1 MSDSK
6 KRKTIVIGHKNPDT
20 DSICSAICYANLKR
34 ILTGEKFTPA
44 RAGHV
49 NSETQYVLDYFGVEA
64 PKLIENVRTQV
75 KDIEI
80 RNMIKNVLERGKVD
94 VYIYFDN
101 AEDEKDVAVNQSVVR
116 QYYNQMLEVASS
128 LGVEINKSE
137 LLQTIM
143 RFPDTMQAKMEELDE
158 EGWNCLKRAIEKALS
173 DVDDFRIQE
182 GKVLIADILK
192 RIELIKSL
200 SGEVPQFEKQRVITI
215 KQRLQDKMKEWG
227 EIKNIDENRLEQE
240 IIYYLEKLDIT
251 EEKVRLANHCKY
263 FVETVEKEE
272 APGRKLGFIAQ
283 EIGREINTMGSKAN
297 DHDIQKLVVRMKDE
311 LEKIKEQSLN
321 VL

>member
-1 MSDSK
+1 MTGFGKATADYGTKKVIVEVKSLNSK
-6 KRKTIVIGHKNPDT
+6 QLDI
-20 DSICSAICYANLKR
+20 NLR
-34 ILTGEKFTPA
+34 TP
-44 RAGHV
+44 
-49 NSETQYVLDYFGVEA
+49 SLYKE
-64 PKLIENVRTQV
+64 

-94 VYIYFDN
+94 MYIYFDN
-101 AEDEKDVAVNQSVVR
+101 AEDDKDVAVNRSVVK
-116 QYYNQMLEVASS
+116 QYYDQMLEVATS
-128 LGVEINKSE
+128 LGVEVNKGE

-143 RFPDTMQAKMEELDE
+143 RFPDTMQARMEELDE
-158 EGWNCLKRAIEKALS
+158 EAWNCLREAIEKALS
-173 DVDDFRIQE
+173 DVDQFRIQE

-192 RIELIKSL
+192 RVDLIKSL
-200 SGEVPQFEKQRVITI
+200 SAEVPQFEKQRVVTI

-263 FVETVEKEE
+263 FIETVEKEE

>member
-1 MSDSK
+1 MIKSMTGFGKATADYGTKKVIVEVKSLNSK
-6 KRKTIVIGHKNPDT
+6 QLDI
-20 DSICSAICYANLKR
+20 NLR
-34 ILTGEKFTPA
+34 TP
-44 RAGHV
+44 
-49 NSETQYVLDYFGVEA
+49 SLYKE
-64 PKLIENVRTQV
+64 

-94 VYIYFDN
+94 MYIYFDN
-101 AEDEKDVAVNQSVVR
+101 AEEEKGVAVNQAVVK
-116 QYYNQMLEVASS
+116 QYYNQMNEVASS
-128 LGVEINKSE
+128 LGIEIDKGE
-137 LLQTIM
+137 LLQTVM
-143 RFPDTMQAKMEELDE
+143 RFPDTMQVKMDELDE
-158 EGWNCLKRAIEKALS
+158 EAWNALRSAIEKALS
-173 DVDDFRIQE
+173 DVDQFRVQE

-192 RIELIKSL
+192 RVDLIKSL
-200 SGEVPQFEKQRVITI
+200 SAEVPRFEKQRVVTI

-263 FVETVEKEE
+263 FIETVEKEI

>member
-1 MSDSK
+1 MIKSMTGFGKMTIETGNK
-6 KRKTIVIGHKNPDT
+6 KIVIEVKSLNSKQLD
-20 DSICSAICYANLKR
+20 INLR
-34 ILTGEKFTPA
+34 IPNLYKEK
-44 RAGHV
+44 
-49 NSETQYVLDYFGVEA
+49 EM
-64 PKLIENVRTQV
+64 
-75 KDIEI
+75 EI
-80 RNMIKNVLERGKVD
+80 RNLIKNWLERGKID
-94 VYIYFDN
+94 VCIYFDN
-101 AEDEKDVAVNQSVVR
+101 SETEKAVSINSLVVE
-116 QYYNQMLEVASS
+116 QYFKQMLEVANT
-128 LGVEINKSE
+128 LGVQINNNE

-143 RFPDTMQAKMEELDE
+143 RFPDTLKQPSEELDE
-158 EGWNCLKRAIEKALS
+158 AEWLQLKAGTEKALEMT
-173 DVDDFRIQE
+173 DLFRKRE
-182 GKVLIADILK
+182 GEVLIKDILHRIDLIKAYAAEVPQYEGK
-192 RIELIKSL
+192 RIE
-200 SGEVPQFEKQRVITI
+200 GVR
-215 KQRLQDKMKEWG
+215 QRLQEKMKEWQ
-227 EIKNIDENRLEQE
+227 EIQNIDQNRMEQE

>member
-1 MSDSK
+1 MTGFGKATADYGTKKVIVEVKSLNSK
-6 KRKTIVIGHKNPDT
+6 QLDI
-20 DSICSAICYANLKR
+20 NLR
-34 ILTGEKFTPA
+34 TP
-44 RAGHV
+44 
-49 NSETQYVLDYFGVEA
+49 SLYKE
-64 PKLIENVRTQV
+64 

-94 VYIYFDN
+94 MYIYFDN
-101 AEDEKDVAVNQSVVR
+101 AEEEKGVAVNQAVVK
-116 QYYNQMLEVASS
+116 QYYNQMNEVASS
-128 LGVEINKSE
+128 LGIEIDKGE
-137 LLQTIM
+137 LLQTVM
-143 RFPDTMQAKMEELDE
+143 RFPDTMQVKMDELDE
-158 EGWNCLKRAIEKALS
+158 EAWNALRSAIEKALS
-173 DVDDFRIQE
+173 DVDQFRVQE

-192 RIELIKSL
+192 RVDLIKSL
-200 SGEVPQFEKQRVITI
+200 SAEVPRFEKQRVVTI

-263 FVETVEKEE
+263 FIETVEKEV

>member
-1 MSDSK
+1 
-6 KRKTIVIGHKNPDT
+6 
-20 DSICSAICYANLKR
+20 
-34 ILTGEKFTPA
+34 
-44 RAGHV
+44 
-49 NSETQYVLDYFGVEA
+49 
-64 PKLIENVRTQV
+64 
-75 KDIEI
+75 
-80 RNMIKNVLERGKVD
+80 
-94 VYIYFDN
+94 
-101 AEDEKDVAVNQSVVR
+101 
-116 QYYNQMLEVASS
+116 
-128 LGVEINKSE
+128 
-137 LLQTIM
+137 M
-143 RFPDTMQAKMEELDE
+143 RFPDTMQARMEELDE
-158 EGWNCLKRAIEKALS
+158 EAWNCLREAIEKALS
-173 DVDDFRIQE
+173 DVDQFRIQE

-192 RIELIKSL
+192 RVDLIKSL
-200 SGEVPQFEKQRVITI
+200 SAEVPQFEKQRVVTI

-263 FVETVEKEE
+263 FIETVEKEE

>member
-1 MSDSK
+1 MIKSMTGFGKATADYGTKKVIVEVKSLNSK
-6 KRKTIVIGHKNPDT
+6 QLDI
-20 DSICSAICYANLKR
+20 NLR
-34 ILTGEKFTPA
+34 TP
-44 RAGHV
+44 
-49 NSETQYVLDYFGVEA
+49 SLYKE
-64 PKLIENVRTQV
+64 

-94 VYIYFDN
+94 MYIYFDN
-101 AEDEKDVAVNQSVVR
+101 AEDEKDVAVNQSVVK
-116 QYYNQMLEVASS
+116 QYYNQMLEVSSS
-128 LGVEINKSE
+128 LGIEIDKGE
-137 LLQTIM
+137 LLQTVM
-143 RFPDTMQAKMEELDE
+143 RFPDTMQVKMDELDE
-158 EGWNCLKRAIEKALS
+158 EAWNALRSAIEKALF
-173 DVDDFRIQE
+173 DVDQFRVQE

-192 RIELIKSL
+192 RVDLIKSL
-200 SGEVPQFEKQRVITI
+200 AAEVPRFEKQRVVTI

-263 FVETVEKEE
+263 FIETVEQEE